1 MENER
6 RKNCRC
12 TINQCVKLSYA
23 HEDFIE
29 AEMINISIGG
39 TLCSTESPVSDHERI
54 FFMFD
59 VPVDGKPQTVKV
71 EGTII
76 HLQEQDGKFFSESPL
91 PIFFPAQKGYCRSLL
106 INVKK
111 NKLYGGYSL
120 LSILPV
126 LYYYDIVL

>member
-76 HLQEQDGKFFSESPL
+76 HLQEQDGKVLFGVTFTD
-91 PIFFPAQKGYCRSLL
+91 FFPGSEGLLQKFIYQC
-106 INVKK
+106 KEK
-111 NKLYGGYSL
+111 
-120 LSILPV
+120 
-126 LYYYDIVL
+126 

>member
-39 TLCSTESPVSDHERI
+39 TLCSTASQVSDHERI

-59 VPVDGKPQTVKV
+59 VPADDKLQTVKV
-71 EGTII
+71 EGSII
-76 HLQEQDGKFFSESPL
+76 HLQEQDGKILFGVTFTD
-91 PIFFPAQKGYCRSLL
+91 FFPGSKELLQKYIDQCSEH
-106 INVKK
+106 
-111 NKLYGGYSL
+111 
-120 LSILPV
+120 
-126 LYYYDIVL
+126 